1 MKPSAFDV
9 WVEGQASYFRNDRV
23 DGRRQGHASLL
34 YFGADYLAMP
44 GLLLGVMGQLDW
56 MNESA
61 LTAQKRDGR
70 GWMAGPYLGA
80 RLTPNLYFDARLNWG
95 RSSNEVDFL
104 GSFTDKFDTDRALA
118 SARLTGDW
126 AVGPFRLRPSAEV
139 IYYQERQNAYQ
150 STAGI
155 PLSAETYTLGRAVFG
170 PELGYRWTLL
180 DKSVMEPFVGLR
192 GIWDFSRTEETT
204 AAGTPIAQD
213 ALRGRIEAGASYRTS
228 SGMTIRASGAYDGV
242 GSSGFHAYQGQ
253 ALMIVP
259 LQ

>member
-1 MKPSAFDV
+1 
-9 WVEGQASYFRNDRV
+9 
-23 DGRRQGHASLL
+23 
-34 YFGADYLAMP
+34 MP

-126 AVGPFRLRPSAEV
+126 AVGSLRLRPSAEV

-180 DKSVMEPFVGLR
+180 DKSVMEPFCRTARDLGFLPHR
-192 GIWDFSRTEETT
+192 GDDGCRHPDRT
-204 AAGTPIAQD
+204 GCIARSH
-213 ALRGRIEAGASYRTS
+213 RGRRELPHVVGHHDPR
-228 SGMTIRASGAYDGV
+228 IRR
-242 GSSGFHAYQGQ
+242 
-253 ALMIVP
+253 L
-259 LQ
+259 